1 MSDTKKKIGLFTC
14 VATGIGAIIGS
25 GIFGSLPAEINEIGD
40 AVVIAFILATI
51 YKLAASFPAVYSSS
65 IIPASGS
72 FFLMPTKLIHPT
84 VGLYMAV

>member
-40 AVVIAFILATI
+40 AVVIAFYGHVQKCL
-51 YKLAASFPAVYSSS
+51 
-65 IIPASGS
+65 
-72 FFLMPTKLIHPT
+72 
-84 VGLYMAV
+84 

>member
-51 YKLAASFPAVYSSS
+51 YKLAASFLPCIRHQLSLRPEVSS
-65 IIPASGS
+65 
-72 FFLMPTKLIHPT
+72 
-84 VGLYMAV
+84 